1 MLSPE
6 YLADVATPII
16 QLWAEVED
24 DILADVARRIVRT
37 GYASAQSKWEI
48 AKVREMGL
56 LEKEITAKLKKMT
69 GLSERKVKAI
79 IKEACREA
87 LVSDDKIYIA
97 AGLKP
102 IPIASSAALQEVILA
117 GARKTN
123 GLMSNFTKTTARTTD
138 RAFENALD
146 LAYLQI
152 TSGAFSSDQALRMAI
167 NSLAKQGI
175 ETIAYP
181 SGGVERLDSAARR
194 AIVTGVNQTA
204 ADITLTRAKELESDL
219 VETTS
224 HAGARPS
231 HALWQGKVFSLS
243 GKTKGYGDFYAETG
257 YGTGAGLCG
266 WNCRHSFYPYI
277 EGFSTPSFS
286 RDPARQLGKSN
297 DRVYEES
304 QKQRAY
310 ERAIRE
316 SKRECVTLDA
326 AMSAAQSD
334 ELRASLKEDFAAA
347 SVKLKKR
354 EAKLAEYLK
363 QTGRTRDK
371 SREYTHGF
379 GASTSAKAVW
389 ANRKAAQGK

>member
-6 YLADVATPII
+6 YLADVSTPIV

-24 DILADVARRIVRT
+24 DILTDVAGRIVRS
-37 GYASAQSKWEI
+37 GFASEYSKWQI
-48 AKVREMGL
+48 AKAREMGL
-56 LEKEITAKLKKMT
+56 LEKEISSKLKKMT
-69 GLSERKVKAI
+69 GLSERNVKAI
-79 IKEACREA
+79 VKEACKEA
-87 LVSDDKIYIA
+87 LVSDDKIFIA

-102 IPIASSAALQEVILA
+102 IPLTSSAALQEVILA

-123 GLMSNFTKTTARTTD
+123 GLMSNFTKTTAKMTNK
-138 RAFENALD
+138 AFENALD
-146 LAYLQI
+146 RAYLQI
-152 TSGAFSSDQALRMAI
+152 TSGAFSQDKALRLVI

-181 SGGVERLDSAARR
+181 SGSVEKLDVAARR

-204 ADITLTRAKELESDL
+204 AELTLARSEELESDL
-219 VETTS
+219 VETTA

-231 HALWQGKVFSLS
+231 HSVWQGRVFSLS
-243 GKTKGYGDFYAETG
+243 GRKRGYGDFYDETG
-257 YGTGAGLCG
+257 YGTGEGLCG

-286 RDPARQLGKSN
+286 NNPASHLGKSN
-297 DRVYEES
+297 DKVYEES
-304 QKQRAY
+304 QRQRAY

-334 ELRASLKEDFAAA
+334 ELRASLKEDFTAA

-354 EAKLAEYLK
+354 EAKLVEYLK
-363 QTGRTRDK
+363 HTGRTRDK
-371 SREYTHGF
+371 AREYTYGF
-379 GASTSAKAVW
+379 GASTSSKAVW
-389 ANRKAAQGK
+389 ANRKANANK